1 VNANDDVNDYVSAN
15 DDANN
20 HISNYVNANDD
31 ASDG

>member
-1 VNANDDVNDYVSAN
+1 VNANDDVNDYVSAS